1 MAFPPAFLD
10 ELNARNPIEDV
21 VGQYVALTRRGS
33 NLFGLCPFHG
43 EKTPS
48 FSVAPE
54 KGIFYCFGCHKGGGV
69 VNFIMEIE
77 NLTYGDAVRFLAKR
91 AGLEVPDDGAYQS
104 QYKKKERLWALCRA
118 AAQFYHAQLKTPA
131 GEEARAYLQK
141 RGVSG
146 QTVTRFGLGYSPNR
160 WTALLDV
167 MTAKGYTKEELLEA
181 GLLSQ
186 NRDKGTLYDRFR
198 NRLMFPIRNIR
209 GQVIA
214 FSARTMIGEEPKYIN
229 TGDTPIFAKGSEV
242 FGLYEARKSI
252 QDKKRVIVVEGQ
264 MDVIQLSQAGFGE
277 ACAPLGTAIRAEHI
291 ERLLKMTDHVIF
303 SFDGDAAGRK
313 AAKRAMDL
321 SLPLLDDAQKVSF
334 VFLPEGEDPDS
345 LVKKSGAPAFEEMLK
360 KALPLSS
367 YLIEALSQGLDL
379 AVLEDRNAFIEEAS
393 PLVRKTKS
401 PLLRDGLIERLSTA
415 VGYKNSD
422 ELRKYFGFP
431 VLPPAAPQRPSGFG
445 NQRYSFGRGYDR
457 YKTPRIPTSTGRSI
471 PPTADAPLM
480 ALLRNFLRFP
490 QLALEFEGMLAEQ
503 LSESNSP
510 VSELLFK
517 VIERVTH
524 EDESGH
530 TLAQFLADLP
540 GPADENF
547 EKEMDSA
554 RSMISTFL
562 LEEGID
568 SVIRKGLSQGQIL
581 QTPLE
586 AARLECRR
594 ILLQME
600 LNRVEVQRRALS
612 TKGNLDDADRKVFR
626 DLMQLDQDLQKEI
639 KSIDA
644 GINDI
649 LLRKREK

>member
-1 MAFPPAFLD
+1 M
-10 ELNARNPIEDV
+10 
-21 VGQYVALTRRGS
+21 
-33 NLFGLCPFHG
+33 
-43 EKTPS
+43 
-48 FSVAPE
+48 
-54 KGIFYCFGCHKGGGV
+54 
-69 VNFIMEIE
+69 
-77 NLTYGDAVRFLAKR
+77 
-91 AGLEVPDDGAYQS
+91 
-104 QYKKKERLWALCRA
+104 
-118 AAQFYHAQLKTPA
+118 
-131 GEEARAYLQK
+131 
-141 RGVSG
+141 
-146 QTVTRFGLGYSPNR
+146 
-160 WTALLDV
+160 
-167 MTAKGYTKEELLEA
+167 
-181 GLLSQ
+181 
-186 NRDKGTLYDRFR
+186 
-198 NRLMFPIRNIR
+198 
-209 GQVIA
+209 
-214 FSARTMIGEEPKYIN
+214 
-229 TGDTPIFAKGSEV
+229 
-242 FGLYEARKSI
+242 
-252 QDKKRVIVVEGQ
+252 
-264 MDVIQLSQAGFGE
+264 
-277 ACAPLGTAIRAEHI
+277 
-291 ERLLKMTDHVIF
+291 
-303 SFDGDAAGRK
+303 
-313 AAKRAMDL
+313 
-321 SLPLLDDAQKVSF
+321 
-334 VFLPEGEDPDS
+334 
-345 LVKKSGAPAFEEMLK
+345 
-360 KALPLSS
+360 
-367 YLIEALSQGLDL
+367 SQGLDL

-471 PPTADAPLM
+471 PPKADAPLM

-626 DLMQLDQDLQKEI
+626 DLMQLDQDLQKET

>member
-209 GQVIA
+209 GHVIA

-229 TGDTPIFAKGSEV
+229 TGDTPIFTKGSEV

-345 LVKKSGAPAFEEMLK
+345 LVKKSGALAFEEMLK

-379 AVLEDRNAFIEEAS
+379 AVLEEI
-393 PLVRKTKS
+393 
-401 PLLRDGLIERLSTA
+401 
-415 VGYKNSD
+415 
-422 ELRKYFGFP
+422 
-431 VLPPAAPQRPSGFG
+431 
-445 NQRYSFGRGYDR
+445 GR
-457 YKTPRIPTSTGRSI
+457 
-471 PPTADAPLM
+471 AH
-480 ALLRNFLRFP
+480 
-490 QLALEFEGMLAEQ
+490 
-503 LSESNSP
+503 
-510 VSELLFK
+510 V
-517 VIERVTH
+517 
-524 EDESGH
+524 
-530 TLAQFLADLP
+530 
-540 GPADENF
+540 
-547 EKEMDSA
+547 
-554 RSMISTFL
+554 
-562 LEEGID
+562 
-568 SVIRKGLSQGQIL
+568 
-581 QTPLE
+581 
-586 AARLECRR
+586 
-594 ILLQME
+594 
-600 LNRVEVQRRALS
+600 
-612 TKGNLDDADRKVFR
+612 
-626 DLMQLDQDLQKEI
+626 
-639 KSIDA
+639 
-644 GINDI
+644 
-649 LLRKREK
+649 

>member
-1 MAFPPAFLD
+1 MIAQSFIKELLD
-10 ELNARNPIEDV
+10 RADIYEV
-21 VGQYVALTRRGS
+21 VNRRVPLQQKGAS
-33 NLFGLCPFHG
+33 AWACCPFHN
-43 EKTPS
+43 EKSPS
-48 FSVAPE
+48 FSVNRE
-54 KGIFYCFGCHKGGGV
+54 RGFYHCFGCGEHGNAISFLMKY
-69 VNFIMEIE
+69 E
-77 NLTYGDAVRFLAKR
+77 NLPFVDAVEKLASEFSMQVRYEGGAPKPKSGKPRLSEIMQR
-91 AGLEVPDDGAYQS
+91 AMEFYRDKFNSDKFSQDYLHNRGLKDETI
-104 QYKKKERLWALCRA
+104 E
-118 AAQFYHAQLKTPA
+118 
-131 GEEARAYLQK
+131 
-141 RGVSG
+141 
-146 QTVTRFGLGYSPNR
+146 RFGIGFSPDAWHN
-160 WTALLDV
+160 LDAV
-167 MTAKGYTKEELLEA
+167 FTPDLKPLLLEA
-181 GLLSQ
+181 GLQRTGQSG
-186 NRDKGTLYDRFR
+186 NVYDFFR

-562 LEEGID
+562 LEEGFD